1 MGIVTSV
8 ARPIAASSEVESV
21 YRQDG
26 DRLWRALYAFAGN
39 EEVASDA
46 VAEAFAQAL
55 RRGDEIREPDRWV
68 WRAAF
73 RIARGELKARRG
85 RGQGFPLREELYGMD
100 TGTVELIEAL
110 GRLPSKQRASVVLH
124 HGGGYPVREVASIIG
139 STPAAV
145 RVHLSRGRRR
155 LRDLLGGDD
164 A

>member
-1 MGIVTSV
+1 M
-8 ARPIAASSEVESV
+8 
-21 YRQDG
+21 
-26 DRLWRALYAFAGN
+26 RAVLAFAGDP
-39 EEVASDA
+39 EVASDA

-55 RRGDEIREPDRWV
+55 RRGEEIREPDRWV

-85 RGQGFPLREELYGMD
+85 RQALPAREERYGMD
-100 TGTVELIEAL
+100 TETVELIEAL
-110 GRLPSKQRASVVLH
+110 RRLGSKQRASVVLH
-124 HGGGYPVREVASIIG
+124 HGARYPVRDVAAIIG

-155 LRDLLGGDD
+155 LRDLLGGDH

>member
-1 MGIVTSV
+1 
-8 ARPIAASSEVESV
+8 V
-21 YRQDG
+21 YREHG
-26 DRLWRALYAFAGN
+26 DRLWRTVLAFAGDP
-39 EEVASDA
+39 EVASDA

-73 RIARGELKARRG
+73 RIARGELKARRD
-85 RGQGFPLREELYGMD
+85 RGQSFPLREERYGMD
-100 TGTVELIEAL
+100 TETVELIEAL
-110 GRLPSKQRASVVLH
+110 RRLPSKQRASVVLH
-124 HGGGYPVREVASIIG
+124 HGAGYPVRDVAEIIG

>member
-1 MGIVTSV
+1 VREAPV
-8 ARPIAASSEVESV
+8 RPAARLERV
-21 YRQDG
+21 YREHG
-26 DRLWRALYAFAGN
+26 DRLWRAVLAFAGDP
-39 EEVASDA
+39 EVASDA

-55 RRGDEIREPDRWV
+55 RRGEEIREPDRWV

-73 RIARGELKARRG
+73 RIARGELKARRRG
-85 RGQGFPLREELYGMD
+85 RDPGLPLREERYGMD

-110 GRLPSKQRASVVLH
+110 GQLPSKQRASVVLH

-155 LRDLLGGDD
+155 LRELLGGVVG
-164 A
+164 

>member
-1 MGIVTSV
+1 MRPA
-8 ARPIAASSEVESV
+8 ARLERV
-21 YRQDG
+21 YREHG
-26 DRLWRALYAFAGN
+26 DRLWRSVLAFAGDP
-39 EEVASDA
+39 EVASDA

-55 RRGDEIREPDRWV
+55 RRGDKVRQPERWV

-73 RIARGELKARRG
+73 RIARGELKARRAG
-85 RGQGFPLREELYGMD
+85 RGALPLREEQYGMD
-100 TGTVELIEAL
+100 TETVQLIEAL
-110 GRLPSKQRASVVLH
+110 GRLPVKQRASVVLH
-124 HGGGYPVREVASIIG
+124 HGAGYPVREVAAIIG